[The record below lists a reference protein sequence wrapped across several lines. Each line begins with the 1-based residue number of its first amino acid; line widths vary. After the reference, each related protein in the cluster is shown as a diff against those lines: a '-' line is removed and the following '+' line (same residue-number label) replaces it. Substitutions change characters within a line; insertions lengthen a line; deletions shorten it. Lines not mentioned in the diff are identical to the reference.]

1 MIISSLWRRW
11 HLGHCILSLV
21 SVTEDRL
28 SAVTIMLQQDWG
40 HMSSQGVY
48 GTGKLYLPFP
58 LLFFP
63 FSFPFCCIPPFSS
76 VSSPSF
82 LFLTISHD
90 PLLLLVSW
98 LPDSCSYTQISPA
111 QQKHEVLWLDRF
123 RSPAQPKQITLWVEY
138 ASLGVSPVVEL
149 GVVQLRQNHM
159 DSRREIGYVRTVEE
173 KNGHCGT
180 V

>member
-90 PLLLLVSW
+90 PLRLLVSW

-123 RSPAQPKQITLWVEY
+123 RSPAQPKQITLTMGGICQPGCFSCGGAGGGAAPSEPHGLPKGNWV
-138 ASLGVSPVVEL
+138 
-149 GVVQLRQNHM
+149 
-159 DSRREIGYVRTVEE
+159 
-173 KNGHCGT
+173 C
-180 V
+180 